1 MPTSFHLWFA
11 GGLVV
16 ACGLFSSY
24 GEGLFSCNICGEFSL
39 IAMCRGLHSCCGGGA
54 YLYLPQTDFSLHIT
68 SGGGLLS
75 HCGWWLLLRSSGVLL
90 LTCGTGLG
98 APLELQ

>member
-1 MPTSFHLWFA
+1 M
-11 GGLVV
+11 V
-16 ACGLFSSY
+16 CGLFSSY

-54 YLYLPQTDFSLHIT
+54 YLYLPQSDISLHIT
-68 SGGGLLS
+68 SGEGVLLS
-75 HCGWWLLLRSSGVLL
+75 HCGWWLLSRSGGVLL